1 MRRLPGPVDAVGPD
15 DPGYP
20 AALRTIPDP
29 PARLYVRGHLPGDGA
44 AAVAV
49 VGARRATVYGVAVA
63 RHLAADLARCGVA
76 VVSGL
81 ARGIDAAAHEGAL
94 DAGGRTVAV
103 LGCGPDVVYPPEHAS
118 LMARVI
124 DAGAVLSE
132 YPPGTPP
139 LRHHFPRRNRLISGL
154 SLGVVIVGGREDSG
168 ALITADCALE
178 QGREVSAVPG
188 PVTSATS
195 ALPHR
200 LVQQG
205 AKLVRGVEDILEELR
220 LRVRPPPAPPAVAL
234 AGAEAAVY
242 AVLTLEP
249 QSLDALVL
257 RSRLPVAE
265 VSRALVALELA
276 GLARALPGQRYVRT
290 APGD

>member
-1 MRRLPGPVDAVGPD
+1 MDAVSPD

-49 VGARRATVYGVAVA
+49 VGARRATAYGVAVA
-63 RHLAADLARCGVA
+63 RRLAADLARCGVA

-154 SLGVVIVGGREDSG
+154 SLGVVIVEGREDSG

-178 QGREVSAVPG
+178 QGREVFAVPG

-205 AKLVRGVEDILEELR
+205 AKLVRGVEDILDELR
-220 LRVRPPPAPPAVAL
+220 LPVRPPPAPPAVAL

-249 QSLDALVL
+249 QSLDILVL
-257 RSRLPVAE
+257 RSSLPVAE

-276 GLARALPGQRYVRT
+276 GMARALPGQRYVRAT
-290 APGD
+290 VEG